1 MSSGGDEIIMSKA
14 VEIPDPVMNL
24 IEHLKSKPDEK
35 PIDVITKALE
45 YYSDEYI
52 DEQTEI
58 AIQEG
63 IKEYKAGKSISH
75 EEVGKELG
83 FK

>member
-1 MSSGGDEIIMSKA
+1 MSQA

-24 IEHLKSKPDEK
+24 IERLKTKPDEK

-45 YYSDEYI
+45 YYCDDYI
-52 DEQTEI
+52 DEKTEM

-63 IKEYKAGKSISH
+63 IKEYKEGKSISH
-75 EEVGKELG
+75 EEIGKELG
-83 FK
+83 FT